1 MPTIVRIM
9 ASTSST
15 RPRRL
20 KILSR
25 IALGKTARVAAVTLK
40 PRCRLGRSDIRLART
55 STAVSGL
62 TFIFL
67 ETSFISQKFASEKKV
82 AHAQA
87 SATLQ
92 PLTSPR
98 RAGDDWVLIS
108 HGMSQWGMA
117 GGSLAERWD
126 GHQRPSLDEHRGPG
140 GVRSAAATRTRP
152 RTGATSREC
161 LSACGCRA
169 QGT

>member
-15 RPRRL
+15 RPRGL

-25 IALGKTARVAAVTLK
+25 IALGKTAWVAAVTLK

-82 AHAQA
+82 ALS
-87 SATLQ
+87 SALFVEWSIPT
-92 PLTSPR
+92 TVMGYSVISSP
-98 RAGDDWVLIS
+98 S
-108 HGMSQWGMA
+108 
-117 GGSLAERWD
+117 
-126 GHQRPSLDEHRGPG
+126 
-140 GVRSAAATRTRP
+140 
-152 RTGATSREC
+152 
-161 LSACGCRA
+161 
-169 QGT
+169 